1 MSDRDVASALPLE
14 RKYEHLQA
22 ILRAIGSALIAFS
35 GGVDSTL
42 LLKVAHDTLGDRA
55 IAATADSETYYS
67 VKHESLDT
75 NVSVSCGHW
84 RW

>member
-1 MSDRDVASALPLE
+1 MFSENTPILGRPTAGVA
-14 RKYEHLQA
+14 Q
-22 ILRAIGSALIAFS
+22 
-35 GGVDSTL
+35 
-42 LLKVAHDTLGDRA
+42 
-55 IAATADSETYYS
+55 IAAFILARPHGAYTTHDIEAVIVPVYYS